1 MNDFDDLMDELKQ
14 KRDELRLKIHLGSK
28 EAQDE
33 WQDLEKKMQDFSSRA
48 ELGKTGE
55 GLGEALGQLGN
66 ELKRG
71 YQRIRDA
78 IKED

>member
-1 MNDFDDLMDELKQ
+1 MSDFDDLMDDLKQ
-14 KRDELRLKIHLGSK
+14 RRDELRVKIHLASK

-55 GLGEALGQLGN
+55 GLGDAFGQLGH

-71 YQRIRDA
+71 YQRVRDA

>member
-1 MNDFDDLMDELKQ
+1 MNDFDDLVEELKQ
-14 KRDELRLKIHLGSK
+14 KRDELLLQIHLGSK

-33 WQDLEKKMQDFSSRA
+33 WQDLEKKMQDFTSRA

-55 GLGEALGQLGN
+55 GLGEALGQLGD

-71 YQRIRDA
+71 YERIRNA

>member
-1 MNDFDDLMDELKQ
+1 MNDFDDLVDELKQ
-14 KRDELRLKIHLGSK
+14 KRDELLLQIHLGSK

-33 WQDLEKKMQDFSSRA
+33 WQDLEKKMQDFTSRA

-55 GLGEALGQLGN
+55 GLGEALGQLGD

-71 YQRIRDA
+71 YERIRDA

>member
-1 MNDFDDLMDELKQ
+1 MSEFEDLMDELKQ

-33 WQDLEKKMQDFSSRA
+33 WQELEKKMQDFSSRA

-55 GLGEALGQLGN
+55 GLGEARADERSVPAPVAHHL
-66 ELKRG
+66 
-71 YQRIRDA
+71 A
-78 IKED
+78 